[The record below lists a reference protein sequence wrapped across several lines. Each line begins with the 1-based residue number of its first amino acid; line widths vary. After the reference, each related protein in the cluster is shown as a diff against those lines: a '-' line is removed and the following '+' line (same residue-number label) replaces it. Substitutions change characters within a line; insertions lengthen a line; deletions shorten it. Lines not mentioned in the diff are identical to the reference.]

1 MRGSMVAAAAALVRR
16 RRMWVGVGIM
26 MVMAMGGGM
35 ARVVVRCRVPGFRDG
50 GPLSLGQR
58 RRAFVGSRHG
68 WCSMGLGLGLEVLVS
83 ISALVESLGIR
94 TGLHGIL
101 GLGIGNWE
109 LRLGRSRK
117 T

>member
-1 MRGSMVAAAAALVRR
+1 M
-16 RRMWVGVGIM
+16 
-26 MVMAMGGGM
+26 
-35 ARVVVRCRVPGFRDG
+35 
-50 GPLSLGQR
+50 
-58 RRAFVGSRHG
+58 GSRHG